1 MDEDEEYTFAA
12 DDKVTAFTQST
23 PKIPP
28 GFDGRSSWFAFE
40 EAGDDWVDITT
51 LSAEKTGTIPE
62 KQIVWRRV
70 RLQALTGPRTFER
83 CKHWSQVLQRHS
95 PATVCQRRPS
105 SIFMALLSILEELP
119 RPAGPSQ
126 MDWPT
131 LGCTQKSPRLMDG
144 PPPSAQHAKSTV
156 Y

>member
-1 MDEDEEYTFAA
+1 MDEEGEHTFAA

-40 EAGDDWVDITT
+40 EAVDDWVDITT
-51 LSAEKTGTIPE
+51 LSPE
-62 KQIVWRRV
+62 KQGPSLKN
-70 RLQALTGPRTFER
+70 RLYGDASVYKPLLDRDLLR
-83 CKHWSQVLQRHS
+83 CKHWSQVLQGHS
-95 PATVCQRRPS
+95 PATFCQRRPS